1 MVFLN
6 NIKFSHVIDA
16 YESVKIQLKVDT
28 VNLGVS
34 WNVSIALLKT
44 ISKLNL
50 SLFSLIVVSY

>member
-6 NIKFSHVIDA
+6 NIKFSHVVDA
-16 YESVKIQLKVDT
+16 YESVKIKLKVDT